1 MAKVIG
7 SEFQKFAESI
17 NRSIPERT
25 STVSEKNNV
34 IAAKKRIL
42 SHPDCP
48 PEAKA
53 ELLKDIQTLEKEI
66 KELEAKEK
74 EEKHQMVI
82 NTSIFPKRNI
92 G

>member
-1 MAKVIG
+1 MAQVNG
-7 SEFQKFAESI
+7 SEFQKFAESV
-17 NRSIPERT
+17 NRGIPET
-25 STVSEKNNV
+25 TNTIPEKNNV

-42 SHPDCP
+42 SHPNCP

-53 ELLKDIQTLEKEI
+53 ELLKDIAK
-66 KELEAKEK
+66 LEAEIQKLEDK
-74 EEKHQMVI
+74 QKAEKHEEFK

>member
-1 MAKVIG
+1 MTQVNG
-7 SEFQKFAESI
+7 SEFQKFAESV
-17 NRSIPERT
+17 NRGIPET
-25 STVSEKNNV
+25 TNTIPEKNNV

-42 SHPDCP
+42 SHPNCP

-53 ELLKDIQTLEKEI
+53 ELLKDIAK
-66 KELEAKEK
+66 LEAEIQKLEDK
-74 EEKHQMVI
+74 QKAEKHEEFK

>member
-1 MAKVIG
+1 MVQVNG
-7 SEFQKFAESI
+7 SEFQKFAESV
-17 NRSIPERT
+17 NRGIPET
-25 STVSEKNNV
+25 TNTIPEKNNV

-42 SHPDCP
+42 SHPNCP

-53 ELLKDIQTLEKEI
+53 ELLKDIAK
-66 KELEAKEK
+66 LEAEIQKLEDK
-74 EEKHQMVI
+74 QKAEKHEEFK

>member
-1 MAKVIG
+1 MSQVNG
-7 SEFQKFAESI
+7 SEFQKFAESV
-17 NRSIPERT
+17 NRGIPET
-25 STVSEKNNV
+25 TNTIPEKNNV

-42 SHPDCP
+42 SHPNCP

-53 ELLKDIQTLEKEI
+53 ELLKDIAK
-66 KELEAKEK
+66 LEAEIQKLEDK
-74 EEKHQMVI
+74 QKAEKHEEFK

>member
-1 MAKVIG
+1 MTQVNG

-17 NRSIPERT
+17 NRGIPET
-25 STVSEKNNV
+25 TNTIPEKNNV

-42 SHPDCP
+42 SHPNCP

-53 ELLKDIQTLEKEI
+53 ELLKDIAK
-66 KELEAKEK
+66 LEAEIQKLEDK
-74 EEKHQMVI
+74 QKAEKHEEFK

>member
-1 MAKVIG
+1 MSKVNG
-7 SEFQKFAESI
+7 SDFQKFAESI
-17 NRSIPERT
+17 NRGIPERT
-25 STVSEKNNV
+25 STISGKNTV

-42 SHPDCP
+42 NYPDCP

-66 KELEAKEK
+66 KKLEAKQK
-74 EEKHQMVI
+74 ADKHEDVK
-82 NTSIFPKRNI
+82 NTSIFQKRNI